1 MRNRQ
6 AHNRSAKIGAL
17 EIVAD
22 LQQTDIDRQRSIGRD
37 MLNQRDHVPRIMVG
51 LCGAIPRDSTLS
63 KA

>member
-22 LQQTDIDRQRSIGRD
+22 LQKTDIDRQRSIDKGCC
-37 MLNQRDHVPRIMVG
+37 VT
-51 LCGAIPRDSTLS
+51 AF
-63 KA
+63 